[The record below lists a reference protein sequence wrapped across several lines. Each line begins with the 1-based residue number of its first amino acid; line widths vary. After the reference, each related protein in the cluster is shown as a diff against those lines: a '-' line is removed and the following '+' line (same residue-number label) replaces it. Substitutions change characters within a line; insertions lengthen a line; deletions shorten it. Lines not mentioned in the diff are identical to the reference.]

1 MWSRA
6 PSPQKDSH
14 YPAPCLTAS
23 YAIPLRRRVEMAQ
36 PPSPWRRR
44 STRCQSLGSSRAAR
58 AQGPH
63 TCAAPARM
71 STWPS
76 LWSMVSSAS
85 RGSSAQSLVAPS
97 SAGGGSSR
105 WDDEDDAM
113 AMLWRA
119 TMRCRHDVET
129 RD

>member
-14 YPAPCLTAS
+14 CPAPRLTVS
-23 YAIPLRRRVEMAQ
+23 YAILLMRRAETTR

-44 STRCQSLGSSRAAR
+44 STRRQSLGSSRATR

-63 TCAAPARM
+63 TCAAPARL

-76 LWSMVSSAS
+76 LWSMVSSAA

-97 SAGGGSSR
+97 GAGSGSSR

-113 AMLWRA
+113 AMLWCA